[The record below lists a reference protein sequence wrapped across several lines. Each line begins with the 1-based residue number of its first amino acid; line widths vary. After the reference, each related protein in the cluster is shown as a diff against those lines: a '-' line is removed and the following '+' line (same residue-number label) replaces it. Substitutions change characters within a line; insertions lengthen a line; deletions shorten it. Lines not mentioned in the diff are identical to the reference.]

1 MSKPVAMPE
10 TSAGEAAA
18 ANGGRLDVSEALS
31 PYVLSAQQAG
41 PRAADLLYMK
51 SGVGSV
57 DLPPLEIV
65 RDTPNQE
72 RVQDAMKVLTT
83 PYKPGAWMPGTPA
96 DVFEAIDGHYLN
108 SNRNDGLIGK
118 ADIDTYL
125 KTSGVPFMD
134 RTVGLSDHDKAA
146 LQWLSNNWDSPEVK
160 ALRRGSPYL
169 SIADLK
175 AYNHTPAGQPVPD
188 ARPGD
193 STPVDAKPTK
203 QPDVF
208 SPQQRRGGIYDLK
221 TNAESDHND
230 EWVKG
235 DTKVWVDRGQGGRE
249 IGYTFKDPEG
259 NYVGWKF
266 NPDVEGGRWEKYNGN
281 KFLGSAKDV
290 RMTEKGLQVD
300 GNPEQV

>member
-1 MSKPVAMPE
+1 MPE
-10 TSAGEAAA
+10 VSAAEAAA
-18 ANGGRLDVSEALS
+18 ANQGRADVSEALS
-31 PYVLSAQQAG
+31 PYVLSVQQAG
-41 PRAADLLYMK
+41 PRAADLLYMRA
-51 SGVGSV
+51 GAGSV

-83 PYKPGAWMPGTPA
+83 PYKPGAWMPGTPT

-108 SNRNDGLIGK
+108 ANRNDGLIGK

-134 RTVGLSDHDKAA
+134 RTVGLSDPDKAA

-160 ALRRGSPYL
+160 ALRRGNPYL

-175 AYNHTPAGQPVPD
+175 AYNNTPAGQPVPD

-193 STPVDAKPTK
+193 SAPVAAGSAQP
-203 QPDVF
+203 PDVF
-208 SPQQRRGGIYDLK
+208 SPKQLRTGIYDLK
-221 TNAESDHND
+221 TNAESDHTH
-230 EWVKG
+230 EWAKG
-235 DTKVWVDRGQGGRE
+235 QTKVWGDKGQGE
-249 IGYTFKDPEG
+249 TFIGYTFKDSNG
-259 NYVGWKF
+259 DYVGWKF

-300 GNPEQV
+300 GKYEQI

>member
-1 MSKPVAMPE
+1 MR
-10 TSAGEAAA
+10 AGA
-18 ANGGRLDVSEALS
+18 GG
-31 PYVLSAQQAG
+31 
-41 PRAADLLYMK
+41 
-51 SGVGSV
+51 V

-72 RVQDAMKVLTT
+72 RVQGAMKVLAT
-83 PYKPGAWMPGTPA
+83 PYKPGSWMPGTPT

-108 SNRNDGLIGK
+108 ANRNDGLIGK

-134 RTVGLSDHDKAA
+134 RTIGLSDQDKAA

-160 ALRRGSPYL
+160 ELRRGNPYL
-169 SIADLK
+169 SIADIK
-175 AYNHTPAGQPVPD
+175 AYNSTPAGQPVPD

-193 STPVDAKPTK
+193 SEPVDARPAK
-203 QPDVF
+203 QPEVF
-208 SPQQRRGGIYDLK
+208 SHKQLRPGIYDLR

-235 DTKVWVDRGQGGRE
+235 ETKVFVDRGQGGRE
-249 IGYTFKDPEG
+249 IGYTFKDSNGE
-259 NYVGWKF
+259 YVGWKF

-281 KFLGSAKDV
+281 KFLSSAKDV

-300 GNPEQV
+300 GKYEQI